1 MAKDKKESG
10 KKKAAR
16 KEKTPVV
23 KEEVCEVFD
32 VERNGKEQEIK
43 SCGIESEKDIASK
56 EQLKKEKKT
65 LWIILAVVL
74 GLAAMFFAVYFIM
87 VSQNNFEYKGV
98 KFTIDKTDLVGK
110 TLYKTSL
117 PVTYN
122 GSLANYNFYLRTDP
136 RTFDTMAFNGSI
148 SLLKNMVLNTTN
160 NLNCGG
166 SGVIAVANVV
176 NLYSVLGV
184 KVIKDENASC
194 DLQGRYMYLNI
205 QEANETK
212 IVQFGPSCY
221 DVYVNNC
228 EILPATEKFMVETL
242 AYVNSVMSK

>member
-1 MAKDKKESG
+1 MAKNKKEKPS
-10 KKKAAR
+10 K
-16 KEKTPVV
+16 KEKIPVV

-32 VERNGKEQEIK
+32 VEKNGEEKEIK
-43 SCGIESEKDIASK
+43 SCGIETEKDVASK

-65 LWIILAVVL
+65 FLIILAVAL
-74 GLAAMFFAVYFIM
+74 GLAAMFFAVYFII

-98 KFTIDKTDLVGK
+98 KFEIDKTDLVGK

-136 RTFDTMAFNGSI
+136 RTSGNLVFDGNI
-148 SLLKNMVLNTTN
+148 SLLKNMVLNTTS

-166 SGVIAVANVV
+166 DGVIAVANVV
-176 NLYSVLGV
+176 NLYTVLGV

-194 DLQGRYMYLNI
+194 DLQGRYMFLNI
-205 QEANETK
+205 KEANETK

-221 DVYVNNC
+221 DIYVNNC
-228 EILPATEKFMVETL
+228 DVLPATEKFIVDTL
-242 AYVNSVMSK
+242 AYVHSVVQ